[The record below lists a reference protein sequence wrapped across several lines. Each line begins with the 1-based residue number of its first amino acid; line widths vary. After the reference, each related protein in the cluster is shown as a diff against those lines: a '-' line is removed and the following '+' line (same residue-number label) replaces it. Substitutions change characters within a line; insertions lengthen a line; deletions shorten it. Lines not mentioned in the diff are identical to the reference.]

1 MVGRFMDKKTVI
13 AEAERLGVDIEG
25 LAWPKMQSVV
35 MAAQREEQD
44 VCNIVLDPDASIS
57 AEKYEEIKEEAKGH
71 LMDERPG
78 DPVWVHVPVDPMDD
92 MRGKTLTICPE
103 MAPTATQL
111 FGYDEEL
118 GDELIVEEV
127 VHDIGKAEFRAGRS
141 EVNGTYRVMGK
152 TGKKIVA
159 QTALPKE
166 GSGIHF
172 RPDVDL
178 VPTTTFQGRTGYLWT
193 HHSLPNIKQ
202 LLIESGYYE
211 DYRRRF
217 QDEPFVWHSAGKI
230 LACDINL
237 VHSIFR
243 EIERK
248 ERDRRLQAAQQRS
261 FIEQSLMER

>member
-1 MVGRFMDKKTVI
+1 MGGRFMDKATVL
-13 AEAERLGVDIEG
+13 AEAERLGVDVEG
-25 LAWPKMQSVV
+25 LSWPKMQSKV
-35 MAAQREEQD
+35 MAAQRNEQD
-44 VCNIVLDPDASIS
+44 VCKVVLNPQSVMT
-57 AEKYEEIKEEAKGH
+57 EEEYDNLKEVAKEQG
-71 LMDERPG
+71 LDERPG
-78 DPVWVHVPVDPMDD
+78 DPVWVHVPVDPMDE

-111 FGYDEEL
+111 FGYDEVL
-118 GDELIVEEV
+118 GDEIIVEEV
-127 VHDIGKAEFRAGRS
+127 VHEIEKTEFRAGKS

-152 TGKKIVA
+152 TGKKVVA

-211 DYRRRF
+211 DYRHRF
-217 QDEPFVWHSAGKI
+217 KDEPFVWHSAGKI

-261 FIEQSLMER
+261 FIENSLMER